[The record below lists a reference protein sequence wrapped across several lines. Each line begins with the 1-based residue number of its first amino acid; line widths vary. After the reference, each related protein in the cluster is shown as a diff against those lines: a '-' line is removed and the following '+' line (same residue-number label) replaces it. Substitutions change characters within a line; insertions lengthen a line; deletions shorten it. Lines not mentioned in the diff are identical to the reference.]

1 MAMDI
6 FETLEDEFDE
16 YFDRLTIPRKT
27 PVYRERINYMET
39 LDETD
44 FRARFRLTKKAVMFV
59 YSIIE
64 KAISVP
70 TERNLAIKPINRL
83 LLTLRFYATGSFLTV
98 VGDFSGVSKASASR
112 FVYLVSQAIARLRG
126 LFIKFP
132 SNTED
137 IQQEFFNI
145 AKFPRLIGAIDCTHV
160 PIKSPG
166 GNNAEEWRNR
176 KSQFSFNVQ
185 TVVSAKLR
193 ILDIVARWPGAA
205 HDQTIFNNSFIK
217 QRLQNGEFRNC
228 VIVGDRGYENT
239 SYLLT
244 PLQTP
249 MTPAEHLYNESQ
261 IRSRNVVERTYGV
274 WKNRFPILSKKILLS
289 VSRVQAV
296 IVACAVLHNIA
307 IDMRDDHFEA
317 IYSVGEPDEH
327 DVVNQSSL
335 ENVGDATV
343 RSNLI
348 NDYFGS
354 LL

>member
-1 MAMDI
+1 MMDV

-16 YFDRLTIPRKT
+16 YFDRITTPRRN
-27 PVYRERINYMET
+27 PVFQNRTNYMET

-44 FRARFRLTKKAVMFV
+44 FRTRFRLTKGAVMFV
-59 YSIIE
+59 YSMIE
-64 KAISVP
+64 ETISAP
-70 TERNLAIKPINRL
+70 TERNHVIMPITRL
-83 LLTLRFYATGSFLTV
+83 LLTLRYYATGSFLTV

-112 FVYLVSQAIARLRG
+112 IVTLISQAIAQLRPE
-126 LFIKFP
+126 FIKFP
-132 SNTED
+132 TDTQE
-137 IQQEFFNI
+137 IQQEFYNI

-166 GNNAEEWRNR
+166 GDNAEEWRDR

-185 TVVSAKLR
+185 TVVSAKLK

-205 HDQTIFNNSFIK
+205 HDQTIFNNSFLK
-217 QRLQNGEFRNC
+217 QRLINGEFGNLL
-228 VIVGDRGYENT
+228 IVGDKGYENT

-244 PLQTP
+244 PLQNPT
-249 MTPAEHLYNESQ
+249 TPAAHLYNESQ

-274 WKNRFPILSKKILLS
+274 WKNRFPILSKKILLH

-307 IDMRDDHFEA
+307 IDMRDEHFELLQQVDEPADDIDQSA
-317 IYSVGEPDEH
+317 ID
-327 DVVNQSSL
+327 
-335 ENVGDATV
+335 NVGNASV

-348 NDYFGS
+348 SDYFA
-354 LL
+354 LLL